1 MKQIQIIKQHAGTL
15 RLGYL
20 GNNVQSLLHQASI
33 DSPGYMEF
41 LLSVLEKE
49 IGQRQQTTISD
60 E

>member
-1 MKQIQIIKQHAGTL
+1 MKQIQMIKQHAGSL

-41 LLSVLEKE
+41 LLTVLEKE
-49 IGQRQQTTISD
+49 IEQRQQNDLS
-60 E
+60 